1 VAKARARSLDSV
13 IPKRFRGMS
22 LDRPPVAHLPDP
34 VKFVAR
40 RFLEELGDNLA
51 AGRGLWFFGDV
62 GTGKTSVAMMISERA
77 LAAGHTVAVYSMPD
91 LLRQLRAT
99 YADDASMHDFELLD
113 RLAEVDLLHLDD
125 LGAERMTPW
134 VMESLYSLVNMRY
147 EAEKS
152 IVLTTNVSEMDD
164 LASQIGQRTT
174 SRLVEMCLQVPLY
187 GSDQRVPA

>member
-1 VAKARARSLDSV
+1 VARARAKALDSV

-22 LDRPPVAHLPDP
+22 LDRPPVANLPDP
-34 VKFVAR
+34 VKFVSR
-40 RFLEELGDNLA
+40 RFLEDLEANLG

-62 GTGKTSVAMMISERA
+62 GTGKTSIAMMISERA
-77 LAAGHTVAVYSMPD
+77 LADGHTVAVYSMPD

-99 YADDASMHDFELLD
+99 YSDDARLHDFELLD

-134 VMESLYSLVNMRY
+134 VMESLYSLVNARY

-152 IVLTTNVSEMDD
+152 IVLTTNVSEMED
-164 LASQIGQRTT
+164 LAAQIGQRTT